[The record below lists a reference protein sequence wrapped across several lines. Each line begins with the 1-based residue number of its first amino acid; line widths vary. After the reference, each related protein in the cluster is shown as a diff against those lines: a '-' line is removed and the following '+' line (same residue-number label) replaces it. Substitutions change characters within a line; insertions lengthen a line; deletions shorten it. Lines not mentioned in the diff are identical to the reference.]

1 MRAQKTRRSNNMK
14 GREGVGY
21 AFSSRTASSGRVQW
35 EVLNKGETL
44 EGSMNGVNFF
54 AQLVNYGYGDE
65 SDEWE
70 MFAYVLDPTDPY
82 NEDAIWD
89 SRGDADDPK
98 TLNESGTIFRMRGVD
113 YGVLDE
119 YASYLYGLAVEA
131 VGGKAKASQMR
142 KRNRTGSSSKYEEW
156 PPTDC
161 DTVDEAI
168 AIIEMNA
175 PHRNHFALSDFVNS
189 VMADECRNRYNVLDL
204 SLIHI

>member
-1 MRAQKTRRSNNMK
+1 M
-14 GREGVGY
+14 GY

-54 AQLVNYGYGDE
+54 AQLVNYVYGDE

-113 YGVLDE
+113 YRILDE
-119 YASYLYGLAVEA
+119 CASYLYGLAVEA
-131 VGGKAKASQMR
+131 VGGKAKVSQAVSDGWA
-142 KRNRTGSSSKYEEW
+142 KTDNGDGTTTYTDQSGDTATVSPHESGQGYGYEVKGPDGSVKGYGW
-156 PPTDC
+156 AQTA
-161 DTVDEAI
+161 DEA
-168 AIIEMNA
+168 AQKA
-175 PHRNHFALSDFVNS
+175 KGAGQQQASASRAGTT
-189 VMADECRNRYNVLDL
+189 RR
-204 SLIHI
+204 